1 MLAQISSL
9 DDITPTNQMED
20 PHFIALIVL
29 GLLAFVF
36 AEALLWMNER
46 KVINSASQIEQSK
59 NACIEVNCD
68 KVEDKHDSKLVH
80 VHGTV

>member
-1 MLAQISSL
+1 MLAQISSVESKA
-9 DDITPTNQMED
+9 PTMQAED

-29 GLLAFVF
+29 GLFAFAF

-46 KVINSASQIEQSK
+46 KVINSASQIEQSR

-68 KVEDKHDSKLVH
+68 
-80 VHGTV
+80 

>member
-1 MLAQISSL
+1 MDSKA
-9 DDITPTNQMED
+9 PTMQVDD

-29 GLLAFVF
+29 GLFAFAF

-46 KVINSASQIEQSK
+46 KVINSASQIEQSR

-68 KVEDKHDSKLVH
+68 
-80 VHGTV
+80 

>member
-1 MLAQISSL
+1 MLAQISAVGPSS
-9 DDITPTNQMED
+9 PTTQVED

-29 GLLAFVF
+29 GLFAFLF

-68 KVEDKHDSKLVH
+68 QVDDKHDSKLVH
-80 VHGTV
+80 VQGIV